1 MKNGLQAA
9 AAAPRAEFCGCCC
22 CCATGRRGLCSRTR
36 VATSSGS
43 GPTMAHIWL
52 AASVALSL
60 LVLLPFFELAHG
72 LDNGLALTPPQGDP
86 CQCCR
91 LSFTCALTG
100 CVCLAGRVMAAAL
113 AGWRSWNSYTCQDS
127 TNTTFTGGDIIS
139 DAAMRTAMH
148 AVLDTSRSVQGVSTT
163 LASLGYDYISMDDGW
178 QQCNCSTHQD
188 IDPTLPSCSIG
199 DCRGGRCSWHDKP
212 SGAPMVNKHRFPR
225 YKRTQIFCAIL
236 YYKMI
241 ILARQAR
248 DKHRQNSNGDAFS
261 SVPAA

>member
-1 MKNGLQAA
+1 MAFKPRRRPRRALNFVAA
-9 AAAPRAEFCGCCC
+9 AAARRGAGGSARARVSRRHPDPARRWRTFGWQLLSLCRCWCCC
-22 CCATGRRGLCSRTR
+22 RSLSWRTAWTTGS
-36 VATSSGS
+36 
-43 GPTMAHIWL
+43 P
-52 AASVALSL
+52 SL
-60 LVLLPFFELAHG
+60 HHKV
-72 LDNGLALTPPQGDP
+72 TPA